1 MKRKALGIYPGFMKA
16 LTAFRRPRLVGES
29 KRNTASGSPFR
40 HAHLKIGSPCVGTGE
55 GIYRCVL
62 VTFGKKTPGGAGT
75 HTGHTR
81 ETGAHGHTDLTDEP
95 VDEPHNV
102 NCRNTCKIPKADEAE
117 EILLPSS
124 RFSWLRWTARGPPS
138 SLVSRSTRTWLLLS
152 RRIST
157 SLASAA

>member
-1 MKRKALGIYPGFMKA
+1 MKRKALGKISGIHNRQGPLGQIPTAA
-16 LTAFRRPRLVGES
+16 LGWRIEEKYCVWFPIPSR
-29 KRNTASGSPFR
+29 SPQNWLPLR
-40 HAHLKIGSPCVGTGE
+40 GE

-102 NCRNTCKIPKADEAE
+102 NSRNTCKIPKAE

-138 SLVSRSTRTWLLLS
+138 SPVSRSTRTWLLLS